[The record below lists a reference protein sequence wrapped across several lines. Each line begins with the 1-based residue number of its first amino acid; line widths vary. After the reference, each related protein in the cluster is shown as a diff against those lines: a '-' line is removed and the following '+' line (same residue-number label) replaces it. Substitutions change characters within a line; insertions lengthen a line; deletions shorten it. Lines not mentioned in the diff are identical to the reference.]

1 MTLILCV
8 VKRSATYNAKS
19 VYRLVIA
26 RTYAAPQWNW
36 RNELTSNITLRIDVS
51 QRVYLTDNCI
61 SYGGQQTTPES
72 PNSRTLILLSPIL
85 GARHFSASTLDPS
98 SHRSPSRMSLTVAKF
113 ARHLNACFTVRTSA
127 SDKLD
132 FTPYKCAYFYHF
144 IRPQRRTQS
153 IASAYCYRR
162 KWSV

>member
-61 SYGGQQTTPES
+61 SYGGQQTTPEN
-72 PNSRTLILLSPIL
+72 PNSRTLILLFPIL
-85 GARHFSASTLDPS
+85 GARLEVCTGMEFQSRPHPS
-98 SHRSPSRMSLTVAKF
+98 PH
-113 ARHLNACFTVRTSA
+113 
-127 SDKLD
+127 
-132 FTPYKCAYFYHF
+132 
-144 IRPQRRTQS
+144 
-153 IASAYCYRR
+153 
-162 KWSV
+162 